1 MYLRIEKGVR
11 SICQKIIK
19 MDFRQ
24 IYRKAFGYCKEAW
37 SDLSEV
43 KKTTVRFL
51 NRDNSLARL
60 FEAWYQAHLIIRKSL
75 TSVQRLHDYAV
86 PPCLGEQPFHPV
98 DDKMNGSIRMLCL
111 WINLN
116 LFHRLSIRAIHWL
129 NHILMCMESIITGQE
144 ACGVRLFY
152 QSKLLRAELEVGSHS
167 PSTAAGAPEFHSPLK
182 MEEKMETEI
191 VPSTQDG
198 SKVTKVDGA
207 KQSDEKVDSNEDG
220 ASGYCTVW

>member
-1 MYLRIEKGVR
+1 
-11 SICQKIIK
+11 

-24 IYRKAFGYCKEAW
+24 IYRKALDYCKEAW

-75 TSVQRLHDYAV
+75 TSVERLHDYAV
-86 PPCLGEQPFHPV
+86 PSCLGEEPFHCV

-144 ACGVRLFY
+144 PCGVRLCY
-152 QSKLLRAELEVGSHS
+152 KSKLLRAESHS
-167 PSTAAGAPEFHSPLK
+167 SATAAGAPEFHSPLK
-182 MEEKMETEI
+182 MEEKTETEI
-191 VPSTQDG
+191 VPSTQDE
-198 SKVTKVDGA
+198 SKETKVDGA
-207 KQSDEKVDSNEDG
+207 KQSEEKVDSSEDG
-220 ASGYCTVW
+220 ASGYCIVW